1 MDSNDKLC
9 LRIYNM
15 DRFIKDNLYQNV
27 VICIK
32 RARQIEFDMF
42 EEINSKLN
50 DWLDYS
56 DQFSETEVNFEVQ
69 NKIAQYYEKLEK
81 PENIAI
87 KEFENNEI
95 TVVESKNESEF
106 V

>member
-1 MDSNDKLC
+1 MDDNDKLC
-9 LRIYNM
+9 LRVYNV
-15 DRFIKDNLYQNV
+15 DKFIKGNLYQNV

-42 EEINSKLN
+42 EEINSKLS
-50 DWLDYS
+50 DWIDYS
-56 DQFSETEVNFEVQ
+56 DQFSESETNFEVQ
-69 NKIAQYYEKLEK
+69 NKIARYYERLEK

-87 KEFENNEI
+87 KEFENSDL
-95 TVVESKNESEF
+95 TVTEMKKDSDF